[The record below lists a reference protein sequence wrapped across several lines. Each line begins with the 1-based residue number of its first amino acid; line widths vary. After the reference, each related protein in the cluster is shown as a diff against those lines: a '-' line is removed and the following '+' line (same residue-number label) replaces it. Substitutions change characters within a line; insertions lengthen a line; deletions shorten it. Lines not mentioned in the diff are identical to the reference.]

1 MSENIDY
8 LYARE
13 ITEDYR
19 AELLAE
25 KEAEWF
31 AVFEKRM
38 KELGINKPTMLVIWN
53 QLNNVKHFDR
63 LIKTLETLSTG
74 TTEEIANELSIY
86 LAMHY
91 APSGISSSTLSEVC
105 HASIEIQLNKPVIGA
120 LKHNYGV
127 AIRRS
132 IESHVRKR
140 YKNINK
146 KLAKEATNNG

>member
-13 ITEDYR
+13 FTEDYR

-53 QLNNVKHFDR
+53 QLNNVKNFDR
-63 LIKTLETLSTG
+63 LIKTLEVLSTG

-86 LAMHY
+86 MAMHF
-91 APSGISSSTLSEVC
+91 APSG
-105 HASIEIQLNKPVIGA
+105 NKSVIGA

-132 IESHVRKR
+132 IESHVRMR

-146 KLAKEATNNG
+146 KLVQEATNNG